1 MTGIIREVRLS
12 DARAIADIYNYYI
25 EHTTVTYETE
35 PVTAGEMERRI
46 RDISAAHPYL
56 VYEDDGV
63 VTAYCY
69 AHP

>member
-35 PVTAGEMERRI
+35 PVTVGEMERRI
-46 RDISAAHPYL
+46 REIGRAH
-56 VYEDDGV
+56 V
-63 VTAYCY
+63 
-69 AHP
+69 